1 MQNSTDTCKQAHSPC
16 SGKQMHKLTKIHN
29 THQMT
34 KHDNL
39 TNTSTKIVFTVT
51 NNNPQLV
58 KDYKNNNHVLLS
70 LW

>member
-1 MQNSTDTCKQAHSPC
+1 
-16 SGKQMHKLTKIHN
+16 
-29 THQMT
+29 MT
-34 KHDNL
+34 KHDNF